1 MWWEI
6 FGVFG
11 VCLVVYAAVTRFT
24 TLAAITQMGSIQER
38 AMPWASFSKP
48 DAGGGS
54 GHRSTTN
61 TTATTS
67 SQQPDKA
74 TSSEATSSSSKF
86 DSQGGKLQDVRTK
99 DKVVYTLSVINA
111 VLTAFLFGV
120 VPHYFHWWHSPK
132 AIMYIAHRWYTFRKQ
147 NQHYLLYDFCYW
159 ANGLTLLYCWVCPWS
174 DVMFQILF
182 VCSNGPLAWAVLA
195 FSQSLIFH
203 SAPHM
208 TSVFIHTSPMLL
220 TFAIRWLLPDEHKAN
235 FTIASAEAPIYSD
248 PLNVSTF
255 DLMWKSVVYFY
266 GWWVV
271 LYYVWVFVIMGPRIK
286 RRGYKT
292 LFDRVVSRGPTKFL
306 AKISKNDLIQKAAY
320 MLTHFMFALFTMLLT
335 TVYWRSF
342 WIHVAFVL
350 VIISVSAWNASGF
363 YFTVFLAKYEEE
375 LRERAGLP
383 SSQGADGTTP
393 LLSSPRGAKKD
404 Q

>member
-1 MWWEI
+1 MLWEI

-11 VCLVVYAAVTRFT
+11 VCLVFYAAVTRFT

-48 DAGGGS
+48 DAGGS
-54 GHRSTTN
+54 GRT

-67 SQQPDKA
+67 GQLQPIKSPDDAAKKA
-74 TSSEATSSSSKF
+74 ETS
-86 DSQGGKLQDVRTK
+86 GGKGLQDVRTK
-99 DKVVYTLSVINA
+99 DKIVYTLSVINA
-111 VLTAFLFGV
+111 ILTAFLFGV
-120 VPHYFHWWHSPK
+120 VPQYFYWWHSPK
-132 AIMYIAHRWYTFRKQ
+132 AIMYIVHRWYTFRQQ

-159 ANGLTLLYCWVCPWS
+159 ANGLALLYCWVCPWS

-220 TFAIRWLLPDEHKAN
+220 TFAIRWMLPEDHKAN
-235 FTIASAEAPIYSD
+235 FTIASAEAPINGD

-255 DLMWKSVVYFY
+255 DLMWKSVAYFY

-306 AKISKNDLIQKAAY
+306 AKISKNELIQKAAY
-320 MLTHFMFALFTMLLT
+320 MMTHFLFALFTMLLT

-375 LRERAGLP
+375 LRERAGLL
-383 SSQGADGTTP
+383 SSPGVEGNMSP
-393 LLSSPRGAKKD
+393 LQSPRGAKKD